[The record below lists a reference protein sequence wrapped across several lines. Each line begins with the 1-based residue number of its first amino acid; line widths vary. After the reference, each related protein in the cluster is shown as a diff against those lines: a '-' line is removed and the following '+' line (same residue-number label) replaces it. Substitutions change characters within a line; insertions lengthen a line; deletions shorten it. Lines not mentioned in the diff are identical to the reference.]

1 MRRWGVVLRIASRDA
16 RQSLGRTLAA
26 VILISLPIIIAI
38 AAKNM
43 IIAEIAPYKIVAFV
57 AIDPIV
63 AITAIKVVIAD
74 ATINMIDAG
83 HGIRISP

>member
-38 AAKNM
+38 AA
-43 IIAEIAPYKIVAFV
+43 
-57 AIDPIV
+57 
-63 AITAIKVVIAD
+63 ITVWDVTTSQRYQAASGMG
-74 ATINMIDAG
+74 ATGRPTD
-83 HGIRISP
+83 RR